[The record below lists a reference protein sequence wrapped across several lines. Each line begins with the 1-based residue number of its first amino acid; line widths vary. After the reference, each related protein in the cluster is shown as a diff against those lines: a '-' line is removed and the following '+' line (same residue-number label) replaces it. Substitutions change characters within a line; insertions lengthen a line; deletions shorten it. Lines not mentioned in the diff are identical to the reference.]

1 MTTQYSIACE
11 ANGDLI
17 AYKDRVEVFRGKEYL
32 WYYLIFC
39 MNEGNMHKSQTLT
52 YDKGY
57 DEAIGHI
64 LSEVELTKEQEEHI
78 EEIRESKSHSL
89 YKYETDYSNFD

>member
-1 MTTQYSIACE
+1 MTPQYSIACE
-11 ANGDLI
+11 ANGDLV
-17 AYKDRVEVFRGKEYL
+17 AYRNRVEIFRGKEYL

-52 YDKGY
+52 YEKGY

-64 LSEVELTKEQEEHI
+64 LSEVELTKEQEDHI
-78 EEIRESKSHSL
+78 EEIREDKSNNL